1 MNCLENSRLKGFVM
15 KIVYL
20 WVRTLEDSLKVNFN
34 FGSPYIFNFDDQN
47 LILTASPNH
56 QYIEDLYKVN
66 KLEMDINAIV
76 GENGTGK
83 STILEVIRKI
93 MNGQMVDEFIIMT
106 KERERYNYTTNIKFT
121 FNNFKAIRTK
131 RHFKHINRI
140 FLTNVLD
147 PQYFHRN
154 SSESN
159 MNIDLSSNNLLLK
172 SKFVDNYFRTELDYQ
187 IKFVKKYINSEIGRI
202 IQIPN
207 SITFRI
213 NSNFNNSGVFTA
225 PIRKKIQEIIRM
237 NNFKQM
243 FPKLTNS
250 DDFKSFYKIFY
261 KSFYKNLFY
270 LYFFEMEHCIQKYF
284 NNWGGRNT
292 KVTDTLHLAISSSI
306 AQINIDSQFDLVA
319 LNTLIIE
326 KLEENNLEAESIK
339 NFSHY
344 MIKVLDNIHKIEL
357 YLQPNKIREFG
368 ILQVSIPVMGLDD
381 EFYRLFDRFSM
392 FNLGAIMWTK
402 ISSGEYSFLSIFSRL
417 DRVVGQIDLSKKK
430 FFTLIQIDEGELYFH
445 PQWQKQWLNTLLE
458 GVALI
463 FKDIQHRLQFILTT
477 HSPFILSDLSS
488 DRVCFLKKDKSTCK
502 IETVDQLEDMSST
515 FGANIQQLYTNS
527 FFLKGSLMGDFAKK
541 KINELANEIIN
552 NKPNYVLEN
561 SEILAKKIQI
571 IGEPILKQKL
581 LTLYEQQ
588 IKLAKPTQQ
597 MISEEIGLLKER
609 LSKLEDE
616 LKKR

>member
-1 MNCLENSRLKGFVM
+1 M

-34 FGSPYIFNFDDQN
+34 FGSPYIFDFDDQN

-93 MNGQMVDEFIIMT
+93 MNGQMEDEFIIMT
-106 KERERYNYTTNIKFT
+106 KDGERYNYTSNIKFY
-121 FNNFKAIRTK
+121 FSNFKPIRTK
-131 RHFKHINRI
+131 KHFKRINRI

-147 PQYFHRN
+147 PQYFHQN

-172 SKFVDNYFRTELDYQ
+172 SKFVDNYFRKELDYQ
-187 IKFVKKYINSEIGRI
+187 IKFVKKYTNSEIGRI

-213 NSNFNNSGVFTA
+213 NSNFNNSVIFTV

-237 NNFKQM
+237 NNFNQM
-243 FPKLTNS
+243 FPELTNS
-250 DDFKSFYKIFY
+250 VDFKNFYKIFY
-261 KSFYKNLFY
+261 KSFYRNLFY
-270 LYFFEMEHCIQKYF
+270 LYFFEMDHCIQKYF
-284 NNWGGRNT
+284 NDVDWKKRNT
-292 KVTDTLHLAISSSI
+292 KITDTLQFAISSSI
-306 AQINIDSQFDLVA
+306 AQINIDSKFDLVA
-319 LNTLIIE
+319 LNTLIIK
-326 KLEENNLEAESIK
+326 KLEENNLEAKFIK
-339 NFSHY
+339 NLSHY
-344 MIKVLDNIHKIEL
+344 MITVLDNIHKIEL
-357 YLQPNKIREFG
+357 YLQPKKIREFG
-368 ILQVSIPVMGLDD
+368 GLQVSIPVMSLDD
-381 EFYRLFDRFSM
+381 EFYRLFERFSI

-417 DRVVGQIDLSKKK
+417 DRVVGQIDFSKKK
-430 FFTLIQIDEGELYFH
+430 LLTLIQIDEGELYFH

-458 GVALI
+458 GVVLI
-463 FKDIQHRLQFILTT
+463 FKDIQHPLQFLLTT

-488 DRVCFLKKDKSTCK
+488 DRVCFLKKDKSTGK
-502 IETVDQLEDMSST
+502 IETVNQVEDMSST

-552 NKPNYVLEN
+552 NKPNYVLKN
-561 SEILAKKIQI
+561 SEIIAKKIQI

-597 MISEEIGLLKER
+597 MISEEINLLKER

-616 LKKR
+616 FKKR